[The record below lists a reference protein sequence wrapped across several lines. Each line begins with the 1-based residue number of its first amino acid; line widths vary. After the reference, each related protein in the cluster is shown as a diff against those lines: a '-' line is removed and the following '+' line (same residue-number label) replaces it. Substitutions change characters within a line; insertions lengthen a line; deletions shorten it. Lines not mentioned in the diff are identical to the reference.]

1 MLPLCGATPDG
12 ATLVGTCVAGANV
25 DGAEVDGPNVGANV
39 GANVGV
45 TELLALPNAVS
56 ATANAERS
64 LIVITSWRRCHLE
77 GSHENLRVATWT
89 FGAAARCFARTK

>member
-64 LIVITSWRRCHLE
+64 LIVITSWRRCYLE
-77 GSHENLRVATWT
+77 GSHENLRVDLRRDASRVT
-89 FGAAARCFARTK
+89 